1 MTTVSSSNSAAATS
15 AMPTRTTVTASDG
28 VTLAV
33 HAYTEIDPQRPTVLA
48 IHGYPD
54 NHHLWDGVAAH
65 LGGRYNVVAYD
76 VRGAGESERPSS
88 RAGYRFPQLISD
100 VGGVIDSLGVGQV
113 HLLAHDWGS
122 IQGWAAVT
130 DDAVMSKVAS
140 FTSISGP
147 HLNYA
152 GKFLRSPRSP
162 RGLFDVV
169 RQFMASGYIW
179 FFLCPGLPELMI
191 RSGLGVKVIDAFAR
205 IGNSSTRTQ
214 SPAAVRSTGDYVN
227 GLNLYR
233 ANMPA
238 PFLAPGAQLP
248 ATNVPVQ
255 VLVPRM
261 DIFVTPAL
269 QRFTGSIPLGGRVVP
284 IEGGHWV
291 VTARPDVVARL
302 ADEWIDRVVGG
313 AASPSTSVVGTGRR
327 DVRGKLALVTGAGAG
342 IGRATA
348 AELARKGA
356 RTVVIVDRDLAA
368 AEETAA
374 AVRDIG
380 ADAAVYQADVGDET
394 AMNQLAAQVN
404 DEHGVVDILVNNAGI
419 GMAGRFLETTPA
431 HWENILSVNLRGVL
445 NGSRAFGTQ
454 MVDRGQGGT
463 IINVS
468 SAAAFLPSKSMI
480 AYGTTKAAVLAFSES
495 LRADLADEGITVTA
509 VCPGFVNTNIAKST
523 VYAGMSADQQERARQ
538 KADAAYRRRN
548 YTPEA
553 TAKAIV
559 KAVKTG
565 PPVLPIAAESRVG
578 YAMRRISPSLVRL
591 LARYDIR
598 KH

>member
-1 MTTVSSSNSAAATS
+1 MTTVSASSSDVPA
-15 AMPTRTTVTASDG
+15 RFTVTASDG

-33 HAYTEIDPQRPTVLA
+33 HAYTGIDPHRPTVLA

-54 NHHLWDGVAAH
+54 NHHLWDGVAEH
-65 LGGRYNVVAYD
+65 LSEHRNGQYNFVAYD
-76 VRGAGESERPSS
+76 VRGAGESTRP
-88 RAGYRFPQLISD
+88 AGRSNYRFPQLISD
-100 VGGVIDSLGVGQV
+100 VDAVIDSLGVGRV

-130 DDAVMSKVAS
+130 DETVMGKVAS

-152 GKFLRSPRSP
+152 GKFLRSARTPRA
-162 RGLFDVV
+162 LFDVI
-169 RQFMASGYIW
+169 RQFLASGYIW
-179 FFLCPGLPELMI
+179 FFLTPGLPELMV
-191 RSGLGVKVIDAFAR
+191 RAGVGVKVVEAFGR
-205 IGNSSTRTQ
+205 IGNSSTRTRAGE
-214 SPAAVRSTGDYVN
+214 PVRAIGDYVN

-238 PFLAPGAQLP
+238 PFLAPGAELP
-248 ATNVPVQ
+248 GTTVPVQ
-255 VLVPRM
+255 VLVPRK

-269 QRFTGSIPLGGRVVP
+269 QRYTGSIPLGSRVVP

-291 VTARPDVVARL
+291 VTARPDVIARL
-302 ADEWIDRVVGG
+302 ASEWIDRHVGE
-313 AASPSTSVVGTGRR
+313 AAPASASIVRTGPR

-348 AELARKGA
+348 IELARHGA
-356 RTVVIVDRDLAA
+356 DTVVIVDRDLAA
-368 AEETAA
+368 AEETAV
-374 AVRDIG
+374 AVREAG
-380 ADAAVYQADVGDET
+380 AGAAVYQADVSDDT
-394 AMNQLAAQVN
+394 AISALAAQVN

-431 HWENILSVNLRGVL
+431 HWDNILAVNLRGVL
-445 NGSRAFGTQ
+445 NGSRAFATQ
-454 MVDRGQGGT
+454 MVDRGEGGT

-495 LRADLADEGITVTA
+495 LRADLADDGITVTA

-523 VYAGMSADQQERARQ
+523 VYAGMTADEQERARHR
-538 KADAAYRRRN
+538 ADAAYRRRN

-559 KAVKTG
+559 KAVKSG
-565 PPVLPIAAESRVG
+565 PPVVPIAAESKLG
-578 YAMRRISPSLVRL
+578 YAMRRISPSLIRL

-598 KH
+598 QS

>member
-1 MTTVSSSNSAAATS
+1 MTTDSAASSTV
-15 AMPTRTTVTASDG
+15 PTRSTVTASDG

-33 HAYTEIDPQRPTVLA
+33 HTYTEIDPQRPTVLA

-54 NHHLWDGVAAH
+54 NHHLWDGVAEH
-65 LGGRYNVVAYD
+65 LAGRYNLVAYD
-76 VRGAGESERPSS
+76 VRGAGESARPVGRSN
-88 RAGYRFPQLISD
+88 YRFSQLISD
-100 VGGVIDSLGVGQV
+100 IGAVIDSLGVGRV

-122 IQGWAAVT
+122 IQAWAAVT
-130 DDAVMSKVAS
+130 DESVMTKVAS

-152 GKFLRSPRSP
+152 GKFLRSARTP
-162 RGLFDVV
+162 RGLFDVI
-169 RQFMASGYIW
+169 RQFFASGYIW
-179 FFLCPGLPELMI
+179 FFLTPGLPELMI
-191 RSGLGVKVIDAFAR
+191 RSGVGVKVIDAVGR
-205 IGNSSTRTQ
+205 IGNSSALTR
-214 SPAAVRSTGDYVN
+214 PIDAVRSTGDYVN

-233 ANMPA
+233 ANMPG
-238 PFLAPGAQLP
+238 PFLAPGAKLSD
-248 ATNVPVQ
+248 TTVPVQ

-261 DIFVTPAL
+261 DLFVTPAL
-269 QRFTGSIPLGGRVVP
+269 QRFTGSIPLGSRVVP

-291 VTARPDVVARL
+291 VTARPDVIARL
-302 ADEWIDRVVGG
+302 TSEWIDRVVGG
-313 AASPSTSVVGTGRR
+313 AAPDKHSAARTGSR
-327 DVRGKLALVTGAGAG
+327 DVRGKLALVTGGGAG

-348 AELARKGA
+348 LELARQGA
-356 RTVVIVDRDLAA
+356 DTVVIVDRDLAA
-368 AEETAA
+368 AEDTAA
-374 AVRDIG
+374 AVRDVGVG
-380 ADAAVYQADVGDET
+380 AAAYEADVSDEK
-394 AMNQLAAQVN
+394 AIDSLAAQVN

-431 HWENILSVNLRGVL
+431 HWDSILAVNLRGVL
-445 NGSRAFGTQ
+445 NGSRSFATQ

-495 LRADLADEGITVTA
+495 LRADLADDGITVTA

-523 VYAGMSADQQERARQ
+523 VYAGMSPDEQDSARD
-538 KADAAYRRRN
+538 KADVAYRRRN

-559 KAVKTG
+559 KAVKSG

-578 YAMRRISPSLVRL
+578 YAMRRISPSLIRL

-598 KH
+598 P